1 MSRIDKSLEQKY
13 FSSSAQNTRFETPHP
28 DSTPASSRD
37 SAAHD
42 RRDGVAMTKKWYN
55 YFVSV
60 DDASAATTPGTHQ
73 AASSSSSAAQTVA
86 EIASGVAMAEPKF
99 TAPVSNQASFD
110 EIYKAA
116 EIPDPPKGY
125 SIFKVSEMLQSEH
138 IRSMPAD
145 VKRSSVLVA
154 LDAAGV
160 DIKDVIQDAVR
171 RDRALDTF
179 ERVQERATTE
189 LESRKNQENTQIQ
202 AEIDKFVSEQRAK
215 MQANNDE
222 VTREKERFF
231 GWRLKKQQEE
241 KKISDAVAPFVS
253 ENPITT
259 GGLSSA
265 GASATQSEPTAK
277 EAAAGRKSGQQS

>member
-1 MSRIDKSLEQKY
+1 
-13 FSSSAQNTRFETPHP
+13 
-28 DSTPASSRD
+28 
-37 SAAHD
+37 
-42 RRDGVAMTKKWYN
+42 MTKKWYN

-60 DDASAATTPGTHQ
+60 DDAETGATTPSPAGSRPAPGGQSGVPPTRPT
-73 AASSSSSAAQTVA
+73 SAAQTVA
-86 EIASGVAMAEPKF
+86 EIAAAVATEPKF
-99 TAPVSNQASFD
+99 TTPVADIASFAD
-110 EIYKAA
+110 IYKAA
-116 EIPDPPKGY
+116 EIPEPPHGY
-125 SIFKVSEMLQSEH
+125 SILKIAEMLQSEH
-138 IRSMPAD
+138 IRSMPLD
-145 VKRSSVLVA
+145 VRKSSVMVA

-179 ERVQERATTE
+179 EHVQEKAVTD
-189 LESRKNQENTQIQ
+189 LEARKTQENSRLQ

-215 MQANNDE
+215 IQANNDE

-259 GGLSSA
+259 GG
-265 GASATQSEPTAK
+265 ASAPPASGTGPGSKP
-277 EAAAGRKSGQQS
+277 GPKS